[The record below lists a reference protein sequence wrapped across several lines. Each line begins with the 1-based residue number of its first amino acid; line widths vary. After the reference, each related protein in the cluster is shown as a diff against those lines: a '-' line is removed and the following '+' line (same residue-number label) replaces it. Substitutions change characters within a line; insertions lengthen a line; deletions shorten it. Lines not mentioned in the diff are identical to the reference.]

1 MQRLSII
8 SFFLLP
14 FYIPKEV
21 FRMPVFKYEALDAQ
35 GVAIKDE
42 IEALSQK
49 EAVSKIRNMGYFPTK
64 VHARGEAKKPTAKAA
79 IRPTKRRGAGGKVKV
94 KYITQFARQLSTL
107 QDAGLPILRSLR
119 ILQEQQKSG
128 TFKRVIGYVGD
139 DIEGGSTLSEA
150 MGRFPRAF
158 DRLFVNM
165 VAAGETG
172 GVLDL
177 ILARVADFMEKAQ
190 KLKARVKSAMVYP
203 IVVLTAAFTILLLLM
218 WKVIPQFEIVLKEM
232 TEGAQ
237 LPAIT
242 RGVLAV
248 ANWVGKQYGWAILL
262 AVPVAIIF
270 LLRLVRQFQF
280 GRFVLDTIKLK
291 IPVLGQ
297 LSSKVAVTRW
307 TRTLGTLISAGVPI
321 LDAINVTRE
330 TSGNEV
336 FANMLGNV
344 HNSIRQGD
352 TFAGPLRQSKTVDL
366 IVSNMVAV
374 GEETGDLDKMLL
386 KVADNY
392 DEQVDVLVSSLMS
405 LLEPIM
411 IICLGLIVLTIVLS
425 IFLPMI
431 TIITKLNV

>member
-1 MQRLSII
+1 
-8 SFFLLP
+8 
-14 FYIPKEV
+14 
-21 FRMPVFKYEALDAQ
+21 MPTYQYVALDSQ
-35 GVAIKDE
+35 GVEIKDE
-42 IEALSQK
+42 IEALSEK
-49 EAVSKIRNMGYFPTK
+49 EAISKIRNMGYFPTK
-64 VHARGEAKKPTAKAA
+64 VRSRAAGKAAAAKAA
-79 IRPTKRRGAGGKVKV
+79 ARPRRRRGAGGRVKTKLV
-94 KYITQFARQLSTL
+94 TEFARQLSTL

-119 ILQEQQKSG
+119 ILQEQQRSG
-128 TFKRVIGYVGD
+128 TFKRVIGYVAD

-150 MGRFPRAF
+150 MARFPRTF
-158 DRLFVNM
+158 NRLFVNM

-177 ILARVADFMEKAQ
+177 ILARVADFMESAQ
-190 KLKARVKSAMVYP
+190 KLKSRVKGAMIYP
-203 IVVLTAAFTILLLLM
+203 IVVLSAAFTILLLLM
-218 WKVIPQFEIVLKEM
+218 WKVIPRFSEVLTEM
-232 TEGAQ
+232 IGEDAQ
-237 LPAIT
+237 LPKVTRVVLGISSWIATGPEWSPSIT
-242 RGVLAV
+242 IMGYTIRLGGWIVLV
-248 ANWVGKQYGWAILL
+248 ATPFIL
-262 AVPVAIIF
+262 VF
-270 LLRLVRQFQF
+270 LLRAVKQFRSGRLV
-280 GRFVLDTIKLK
+280 VDTVKLK

-330 TSGNEV
+330 TAGNEV
-336 FANMLGNV
+336 FSNMLGNV

-392 DEQVDVLVSSLMS
+392 DEQVEVMVGSLMH
-405 LLEPIM
+405 LLEPVM
-411 IICLGLIVLTIVLS
+411 IVVLGVMVLVIVLS

-431 TIITKLNV
+431 QIISTLSAAA

>member
-1 MQRLSII
+1 
-8 SFFLLP
+8 
-14 FYIPKEV
+14 
-21 FRMPVFKYEALDAQ
+21 MPVFKYEALDAQ

-64 VHARGEAKKPTAKAA
+64 VHTRGAAKKQIAKAVA
-79 IRPTKRRGAGGKVKV
+79 GPKKRRGAGGKVKV
-94 KYITQFARQLSTL
+94 KHITQFARQLSTL

-119 ILQEQQKSG
+119 ILQEQQKAG

-150 MGRFPRAF
+150 MGRFPRAY

-177 ILARVADFMEKAQ
+177 ILSRVADFMEKAQ

-203 IVVLTAAFTILLLLM
+203 LVVLTAAFTILLLLM
-218 WKVIPQFEIVLKEM
+218 WKVIPQFETVLTEM
-232 TEGAQ
+232 TGGAR

-248 ANWVGKQYGWAILL
+248 ANWIGKQYGWAFIL
-262 AVPVAIIF
+262 AAPVAIIL
-270 LLRLVRQFQF
+270 LLRLIKQFQL

-291 IPVLGQ
+291 LPVVGQ

-307 TRTLGTLISAGVPI
+307 TRTLGTLIGAGVPI

-330 TSGNEV
+330 TAGNEV

-392 DEQVDVLVSSLMS
+392 DEQVDVLVS
-405 LLEPIM
+405 
-411 IICLGLIVLTIVLS
+411 
-425 IFLPMI
+425 
-431 TIITKLNV
+431 